1 MWRDQEF
8 KAMMGVCQFHD
19 YEKGE
24 GTKERHCWGR
34 TIGLGATS
42 LPPPFHTSFKC
53 LCSWE
58 LPPVPPTRNNLLLQS
73 LSKHLPAAIHSVII
87 SNNYITSWCLVN
99 TYFVW
104 CCVLDWN
111 PLVFMLFAT
120 LFYRFY
126 LLSSTL

>member
-1 MWRDQEF
+1 MKRPRVQSNDGCMSVSWLWERRR
-8 KAMMGVCQFHD
+8 H
-19 YEKGE
+19 KGE
-24 GTKERHCWGR
+24 TLLRQNHR
-34 TIGLGATS
+34 TWCHFSAPS
-42 LPPPFHTSFKC
+42 HSTSFKS

-58 LPPVPPTRNNLLLQS
+58 LPPVPPTRKNLLLQS

-87 SNNYITSWCLVN
+87 RNNYITSWCLVN